1 MQLLTSESEFLP
13 RRLPLPAPIRR
24 PSILT
29 GDPAL
34 RKRPYSRLPSD
45 VLASLQPKDRSVSLF
60 QVLAEVCRTQ
70 VLTLRVP
77 ETLDIKAGV
86 ASQTLLYTRA
96 DGFLSFYRGI

>member
-1 MQLLTSESEFLP
+1 LSP
-13 RRLPLPAPIRR
+13 
-24 PSILT
+24 
-29 GDPAL
+29 
-34 RKRPYSRLPSD
+34 D
-45 VLASLQPKDRSVSLF
+45 VLTSLQPKDRSVSLF

-77 ETLDIKAGV
+77 ETLDIKAGA